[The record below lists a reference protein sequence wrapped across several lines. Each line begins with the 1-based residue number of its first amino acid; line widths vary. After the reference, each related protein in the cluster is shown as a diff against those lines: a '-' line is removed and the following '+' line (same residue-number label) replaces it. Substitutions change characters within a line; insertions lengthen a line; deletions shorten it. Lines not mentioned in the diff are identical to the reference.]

1 MKKRNYQFISDFN
14 FKSNDKTYTI
24 KSGEIL
30 TGVDVGLNSIG
41 FNPSE
46 VIESLSGGEGY
57 FEISKNNKIL
67 KDMGTVSEKIKKIDW
82 SKVNPENVESTIQ
95 SVQAIMNFAQKSEFD
110 RMLKATCG
118 GKLTG
123 LLSAK
128 KKKDYRDC
136 VAKFMSSNGYTGS
149 GSGIGENTTSKD
161 DNGTPPP
168 PDTFPL
174 WAKIAIG
181 VVVVGG
187 LTTAGIIIYKK
198 YKK

>member
-1 MKKRNYQFISDFN
+1 MKKRQYQFTQDYSFN
-14 FKSNDKTYTI
+14 VNDNKYTI

-30 TGVDVGLNSIG
+30 SGADVGMGKIG
-41 FNPSE
+41 FTPSE
-46 VIESLSGGEGY
+46 VIDSLDGGVGY
-57 FEISKNNKIL
+57 FELPKNNKIL
-67 KDMGTVSEKIKKIDW
+67 KDMGTVSEKVKNIDW
-82 SKVNPENVESTIQ
+82 SKVNPENVEKTIQ
-95 SVQAIMNFAQKSEFD
+95 SVQAIMSFAQKSEFD
-110 RMLKATCG
+110 RMLKASCG

-136 VAKFMSSNGYTGS
+136 VASFMSKNGYTGN
-149 GSGIGENTTSKD
+149 GAGIGENTVNKD
-161 DNGTPPP
+161 DTGKSPESKGL
-168 PDTFPL
+168 PL

>member
-57 FEISKNNKIL
+57 FEIPKNNKIL

-110 RMLKATCG
+110 RMLKASCG

-123 LLSAK
+123 ILNKNK
-128 KKKDYRDC
+128 KKEYRDC
-136 VAKFMSSNGYTGS
+136 VANFMNKNGYTG
-149 GSGIGENTTSKD
+149 GSGIGVNDSPKED
-161 DNGTPPP
+161 VGAPPTKSGIP
-168 PDTFPL
+168 T

-181 VVVVGG
+181 AVVLGG
-187 LTTAGIIIYKK
+187 LITAGVIVYKK
-198 YKK
+198 VKK